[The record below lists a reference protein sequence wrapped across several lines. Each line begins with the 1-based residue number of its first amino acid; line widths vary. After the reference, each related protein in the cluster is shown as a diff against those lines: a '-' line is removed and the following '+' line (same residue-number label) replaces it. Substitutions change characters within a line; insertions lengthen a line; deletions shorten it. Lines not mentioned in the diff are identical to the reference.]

1 MKIRCINVD
10 DAGAFSALRR
20 EVIRENPV
28 PMGLTYEEELTRT
41 LDSFRTQ
48 LSFSHPNAMFGSFVE
63 GELAATAAVGYTSK
77 FPSSRH
83 KMVMWGVF
91 TSPRY
96 RRRGLSRQVVEA
108 AIRHAFSNG
117 VHRVD
122 LQVYV
127 PNEPA
132 LGLYKSIGFVEYG
145 VEPEAVYLDGQYHDG
160 VYMTLVDEGRA

>member
-1 MKIRCINVD
+1 
-10 DAGAFSALRR
+10 
-20 EVIRENPV
+20 
-28 PMGLTYEEELTRT
+28 
-41 LDSFRTQ
+41 
-48 LSFSHPNAMFGSFVE
+48 MFGNFAE

-83 KMVMWGVF
+83 KMVIWGVF

-96 RRRGLSRQVVEA
+96 RRQGLSRQVVES
-108 AIRHAFSNG
+108 AIQHAFSNG
-117 VHRVD
+117 VNRVN

-145 VEPEAVYLDGQYHDG
+145 VEPSAVYLDGQYHDG
-160 VYMTLVDEGRA
+160 VLMTLVKKQATFKKVRC